1 MKNSSYWEQ
10 RVANKTWNI
19 YNSLEERNRAL
30 EEIYQE
36 AYLNIEEELY
46 KIAKK
51 IETGTPTLS
60 DMHKYNRLGKLKDNI
75 NDTLKQLG
83 KEIEKRTT
91 NQITKAFIENYNNT
105 MKELGELEYTLPN
118 KKFIESLLKFPWSG
132 ENFSSRLWENTRVLE
147 RNLNEILT
155 RGLVQGKTIFE
166 MATQLE
172 ERMMKGFDEAHRLV
186 RTETMHYLN
195 ESSLRAYMDSGV
207 KKVQLW
213 AALDERTCP
222 KCGVKHGNPYSLKD
236 APVLPLHANCRCTY
250 LPVIDLD
257 NKKGDNDIN
266 DAKDFDELEAS
277 LRDILKINITN
288 DIRMLD
294 FEAIKSTCV
303 SMKKVFDEFPSI
315 KGFVKEICTSK
326 SGMMACAP
334 TDISFNMT
342 RISFNPSYY
351 KDVNKIK
358 NIYLKDAISGFHPR
372 GTTYEISGIHE
383 LGHAV
388 EAYLI
393 NSEGLKYDAQKAAY
407 WKECTVAKSI
417 VSKAC
422 KNAKKLSEG
431 KGLSNAELKENIS
444 GYALSD
450 ASECMAE
457 AFSDYFGNKDKAS
470 ILSKEII
477 KIVKEMMS

>member
-36 AYLNIEEELY
+36 AYLDIEEELY

-51 IETGTPTLS
+51 IETGIPTLS

-75 NDTLKQLG
+75 KYTLKQLG

-118 KKFIESLLKFPWSG
+118 KKLIESLLKFPWSG
-132 ENFSSRLWENTRVLE
+132 DNFSSRLWENTRVLE

-195 ESSLRAYMDSGV
+195 ESSLRAYIDSGI

-222 KCGVKHGNPYSLKD
+222 KCGVKHGNPYNLKD

-250 LPVIDLD
+250 LPVVDDEHNDRFHDKAKEEVNNEFNRRKNIGYKYTNNGIIKITEDHKGEHYSPPRKYKPYAVIETNKTDGKGFEQIDRTLY
-257 NKKGDNDIN
+257 NKDGMMVKQIHSSHHNRPKQHPYGNHGEHMHVYVWDTEGNL
-266 DAKDFDELEAS
+266 KSREVKELTKKERKEH
-277 LRDILKINITN
+277 RDILKE
-288 DIRMLD
+288 D
-294 FEAIKSTCV
+294 
-303 SMKKVFDEFPSI
+303 
-315 KGFVKEICTSK
+315 
-326 SGMMACAP
+326 
-334 TDISFNMT
+334 
-342 RISFNPSYY
+342 
-351 KDVNKIK
+351 
-358 NIYLKDAISGFHPR
+358 
-372 GTTYEISGIHE
+372 
-383 LGHAV
+383 
-388 EAYLI
+388 
-393 NSEGLKYDAQKAAY
+393 
-407 WKECTVAKSI
+407 
-417 VSKAC
+417 
-422 KNAKKLSEG
+422 
-431 KGLSNAELKENIS
+431 
-444 GYALSD
+444 
-450 ASECMAE
+450 
-457 AFSDYFGNKDKAS
+457 
-470 ILSKEII
+470 
-477 KIVKEMMS
+477 